1 MVKVWHIP
9 TGSLESAD
17 SSFDKITLISKFK
30 TDNELM
36 ELKYSRDQKMLAFL
50 DCECTVGAI
59 YLSGSDVTVGK
70 QVDSSLAAA
79 DDIDLDAIDAAM
91 GEEEAEQAENIDMEE
106 MKDALSEDSEAKGNK
121 AGAAKPNAEII
132 NA

>member
-1 MVKVWHIP
+1 
-9 TGSLESAD
+9 
-17 SSFDKITLISKFK
+17 
-30 TDNELM
+30 
-36 ELKYSRDQKMLAFL
+36 MLAFL

-91 GEEEAEQAENIDMEE
+91 GEEEAE
-106 MKDALSEDSEAKGNK
+106 
-121 AGAAKPNAEII
+121 
-132 NA
+132 